1 MQIAAGAK
9 KDVSIEIKTKALGA
23 MALFRFARR
32 GVLRADPPESRA

>member
-23 MALFRFARR
+23 MALFSSLAE
-32 GVLRADPPESRA
+32 GCSELIL